1 MSIGTITIGNETR
14 PLEDAGGDWI
24 TSQINGRRKDG
35 QTACVRISISM
46 PGANIPFAT
55 CTCASAGGGGGG
67 SRPPNA
73 REHELIELW
82 NRHHLDESHFS
93 AGDVVAFVRA
103 VLR

>member
-1 MSIGTITIGNETR
+1 MSIGTITIGNQTR

-35 QTACVRISISM
+35 QSVCVRVSISM

-55 CTCASAGGGGGG
+55 CTCASAGGGSGG
-67 SRPPNA
+67 RPPNA
-73 REHELIELW
+73 RERELIDLW
-82 NRHHLDESHFS
+82 NRHHLGESQFN